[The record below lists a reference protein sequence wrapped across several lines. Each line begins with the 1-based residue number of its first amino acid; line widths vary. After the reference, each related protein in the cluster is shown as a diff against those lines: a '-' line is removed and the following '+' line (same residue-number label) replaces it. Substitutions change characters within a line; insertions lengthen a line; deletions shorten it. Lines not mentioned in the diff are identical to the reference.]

1 MYEAQLE
8 KDWKYI
14 ITDSDAKLIISA
26 NDSIHRIVQNY
37 IGKARVCYCM
47 YVCVCVCVCVCV
59 YACVRVYVWDR
70 QRERMVC
77 ETDR

>member
-26 NDSIHRIVQNY
+26 TDSIHRIVQEY
-37 IGKARVCYCM
+37 IGQVR
-47 YVCVCVCVCVCV
+47 VCVC
-59 YACVRVYVWDR
+59 
-70 QRERMVC
+70 M
-77 ETDR
+77 